1 MLLRTIQRY
10 ENDIK
15 TINDAIAKLK
25 TDLYEFMKQKSAF
38 YKKVRELRQNKN
50 KEVKN

>member
-15 TINDAIAKLK
+15 EVNDAIAKLK
-25 TDLYEFMKQKSAF
+25 TNLYEFMRQKSAF
-38 YKKVRELRQNKN
+38 YKKVRELRQSKD
-50 KEVKN
+50 KKVKN